1 MVSIIGNIK
10 INSVYPSSTV
20 LVGNTASVILSS
32 NSKIYAGANSF
43 SIGDSIGTNITNNAF
58 QQYKYDGFRCGGS
71 SITSL
76 RVGFK

>member
-10 INSVYPSSTV
+10 INNVGPSSTV

-43 SIGDSIGTNITNNAF
+43 TIGDSIGTNITNIAP
-58 QQYKYDGFRCGGS
+58 S
-71 SITSL
+71 STNTLDPDVVDQVSPP
-76 RVGFK
+76 

>member
-10 INSVYPSSTV
+10 INSVGPSSTV

-43 SIGDSIGTNITNNAF
+43 SIGDSIGTNITNNAASSTNTM
-58 QQYKYDGFRCGGS
+58 DSDVGS

>member
-10 INSVYPSSTV
+10 INNVGPSSTV

-43 SIGDSIGTNITNNAF
+43 SIGDSIGTNITNNQA
-58 QQYKYDGFRCGGS
+58 S
-71 SITSL
+71 STNTMDSDVVDQIAPP
-76 RVGFK
+76 